1 MSLGPGNSFVLAA
14 RNINPAGSRA
24 AFILNYNGLR
34 LLFEREAHEIGSGL
48 KKNEYLLLVL

>member
-1 MSLGPGNSFVLAA
+1 MSLGPGNSFVLVA

-48 KKNEYLLLVL
+48 KKTEYLLLVL